1 MGAFGVTLMSCCKL
15 LPVAALAALATMP
28 VPALAKADGSLSR
41 ELRDPYKAEAMGD
54 MLGAMLGVMLDMKA
68 EPLARVMEAAGEP
81 EAARKIPRGATIG
94 DLAGP
99 NARRM
104 PQEVRRRAPAM
115 IGALGE
121 FAGMLEEMAPQF
133 EQIAKDFDRKVE
145 NAD

>member
-1 MGAFGVTLMSCCKL
+1 MAS
-15 LPVAALAALATMP
+15 
-28 VPALAKADGSLSR
+28 D
-41 ELRDPYKAEAMGD
+41 LRDPYKAEALGD

-68 EPLARVMEAAGEP
+68 APLARAMEAAGEP

-99 NARRM
+99 DARRL

-115 IGALGE
+115 LGALGE
-121 FAGMLEEMAPQF
+121 FAEVLEEAAPEF
-133 EQIAKDFDRKVE
+133 ERIARNYERKVE

>member
-1 MGAFGVTLMSCCKL
+1 MFKRNL
-15 LPVAALAALATMP
+15 LPAAALAVLAM
-28 VPALAKADGSLSR
+28 VSAPAAAKADRSLSQ

-54 MLGAMLGVMLDMKA
+54 LLGAMLGMMLDMKA
-68 EPLARVMEAAGEP
+68 EPLVRVMEAAGEP

-99 NARRM
+99 GARRI

-121 FAGMLEEMAPQF
+121 FAGMFEEMAPRF